1 MSSRISLRSFWMLTK
16 TSSNLISTVGL
27 GIGYDSSGDF

>member
-1 MSSRISLRSFWMLTK
+1 MLTK